1 MMIYYNIYGM
11 EEREREDK
19 RISCDLLMY
28 IITFLI
34 IYYNIYDM
42 RERETYN
49 NAYFLNAYF
58 ENNYKQN
65 ATGKTSVGY
74 FLN

>member
-1 MMIYYNIYGM
+1 M

-28 IITFLI
+28 IITILI